1 METFKFTYDFLSA
14 WWCKYSTIL
23 YHFWVFAMLKN
34 IVTLKSRSRN
44 VDGNNAT
51 RQKVTCESEF
61 LLALSHSVWL
71 HSEVSCGRCNVTT
84 DQRQLQ
90 HTTRVRVQFC
100 RVHHLHWGRRHRLQE
115 AQSPVPAVCRWHTGV
130 QCMDALIQDIDQAW
144 YTLQH
149 CVTDI
154 SSWCSSRRLQL
165 NTDNTKLIWFGSRV
179 SSCRKFLGV
188 TLSYSLTPASSNRSK

>member
-1 METFKFTYDFLSA
+1 MSQLISVNCSIPQGSVFSPVEFITYTEDVVTVFK
-14 WWCKYSTIL
+14 K
-23 YHFWVFAMLKN
+23 H
-34 IVTLKSRSRN
+34 
-44 VDGNNAT
+44 
-51 RQKVTCESEF
+51 
-61 LLALSHSVWL
+61 
-71 HSEVSCGRCNVTT
+71 
-84 DQRQLQ
+84 
-90 HTTRVRVQFC
+90 RVRYQLYADDIQAYV
-100 RVHHLHWGRRHRLQE
+100 
-115 AQSPVPAVCRWHTGV
+115 
-130 QCMDALIQDIDQAW
+130 DALIQDIDQAW